1 METGNPADTRT
12 AQRVAVVG
20 QFQGDEASLISRLL
34 RGRGLLPVLQ
44 RDLQRD
50 LDRRRSV
57 IRKEDVPQSMRREID
72 QPLGQPD
79 RRGVRHAQR
88 GDVGNLV
95 QLLPD
100 CRIDLGPP
108 MSVDVAPEATDSIQV
123 AAALH
128 IDQPV
133 PLAPF
138 DDPGLVF
145 RHLREAVPDMLPVPL
160 PQLIDAG
167 IHAAHREIGIEED
180 RKMRAAAG
188 RRSERGPVLNPAQG
202 HLPPDRH
209 GAARPDAQKGADAVA
224 DQLQPDEPVLAKHGQ
239 KRHLRLLMV
248 GWKQAVRDV
257 VFTGDRHP
265 LIGRHVLQASDLDIG
280 DGVPRLADRDNLA
293 VHCPRQD
300 QISCR
305 WCKPTL

>member
-1 METGNPADTRT
+1 M
-12 AQRVAVVG
+12 
-20 QFQGDEASLISRLL
+20 

-50 LDRRRSV
+50 LDRRRAV

-88 GDVGNLV
+88 GDVGDLV

-108 MSVDVAPEATDSIQV
+108 MSVDVAPEAADSIQV

-160 PQLIDAG
+160 PQLVDAG

-188 RRSERGPVLNPAQG
+188 RRSERGPRPLLQVTYHRIVTG
-202 HLPPDRH
+202 LPGRMPRK
-209 GAARPDAQKGADAVA
+209 ALTLSPTSCSLTKPSSPSTARNVICG
-224 DQLQPDEPVLAKHGQ
+224 
-239 KRHLRLLMV
+239 
-248 GWKQAVRDV
+248 
-257 VFTGDRHP
+257 
-265 LIGRHVLQASDLDIG
+265 
-280 DGVPRLADRDNLA
+280 
-293 VHCPRQD
+293 C
-300 QISCR
+300 
-305 WCKPTL
+305 